1 MSIRV
6 LIADDHKVVADGLLH
21 MLQAQEGMEVVG
33 TARSGREAVQRT
45 MELQPDIVIMDSNMA
60 DLNGIE
66 ATRQLRERDSPARV
80 VMLSVHAEPQH
91 VVRALR
97 AGVSG
102 YVPKSSAGTDVVDA
116 VRAVHSGKRYLHPT
130 IAHEV
135 LEQLVDAEKAEDPV
149 SRLSSRERQVLQ
161 MIAEGNGVS
170 DIAAALSLSV
180 RTVETYRARLM
191 EKLDIRDVPSLVKF
205 AIRNGITS
213 LE

>member
-6 LIADDHKVVADGLLH
+6 LIADDHKVVADGLFH
-21 MLQAQEGMEVVG
+21 MLQAQEGIEVVG
-33 TARSGREAVQRT
+33 TARSGREAVRRT
-45 MELQPDIVIMDSNMA
+45 MELQPDIVIMDSNMP

-66 ATRQLRERDSPARV
+66 ATRQLRERGSPARV

-97 AGVSG
+97 AGASG

-130 IAHEV
+130 IAHAV
-135 LEQLVDAEKAEDPV
+135 LEQLVEAEKAEDPV
-149 SRLSSRERQVLQ
+149 SRLSSRELQVLQ
-161 MIAEGNGVS
+161 MIAEGNAVS
-170 DIAAALSLSV
+170 DIASALSLSV

>member
-6 LIADDHKVVADGLLH
+6 LIVDDHKVVADGLLH
-21 MLQAQEGMEVVG
+21 MLQAQDGMEVVG
-33 TARSGREAVQRT
+33 TARSGREAVQRAL
-45 MELQPDIVIMDSNMA
+45 ELQPDIVIMDSNMA

-97 AGVSG
+97 AGASG

-116 VRAVHSGKRYLHPT
+116 VRAVYSGKRYLHPS

-135 LEQLVDAEKAEDPV
+135 LEQLVEAEKAEDPA

-170 DIAAALSLSV
+170 DIASALSLSV